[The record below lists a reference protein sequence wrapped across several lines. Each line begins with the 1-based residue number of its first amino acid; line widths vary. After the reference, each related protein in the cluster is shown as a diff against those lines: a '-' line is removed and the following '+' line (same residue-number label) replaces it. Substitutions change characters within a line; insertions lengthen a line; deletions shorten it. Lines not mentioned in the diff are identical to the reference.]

1 MGDLKP
7 LGSEKLNGD
16 EKLKRILELTYYKN
30 GSNNTQATKA
40 DYITESTTG
49 VYGIVKEKD
58 GYYVKKGLNEGSL
71 DYIGG
76 MFMKNKNKFS
86 SYAEA
91 LKRLQLLKGQ
101 EELLNEETKYV
112 LKVNKPSANNEAAV
126 PPPPPAPEMAAPPM
140 DAAPAPMD
148 AAPMDAA
155 PAPEMPVDA
164 AAEMP
169 AELPPA
175 DDMGMDAGMDSE
187 MGAAPESEEDKMKV
201 VQKLTGRLGQ
211 KLRDIQDE
219 MESDDIK
226 YIINS
231 VLSAVNLDKLESEDK
246 EEILGK
252 FEDEEDFG
260 GEDGMDDEMDT
271 EEMPPAEE
279 PKPEADLGEV
289 DGIDALEGLVNMS
302 FEEDDDIDYTMGK
315 DDENMLP
322 NPEKEI
328 NIDVPPMEPEK
339 ERTRKSKF
347 HVEPDSEED
356 LFYRQASLDSDFG
369 DDEDDDDL
377 FGDGGFGDTFH
388 FDLKEV
394 DDEGALSDL
403 YGDEIEK
410 IKNDSKIQDPEFYMD
425 DEESEGDDTM
435 PSDEPKSKEIDI
447 SELSEIIN
455 QSVRETL
462 RKHFE

>member
-16 EKLKRILELTYYKN
+16 DKLRRILELTYYKN

-40 DYITESTTG
+40 DYITESSTG

-58 GYYVKKGLNEGSL
+58 GYYVKKGLSESSL

-101 EELLNEETKYV
+101 EELLNEEKKYV
-112 LKVNKPSANNEAAV
+112 LKVGKPAANNEAA
-126 PPPPPAPEMAAPPM
+126 PPPPPM

-148 AAPMDAA
+148 AAPAPMDAA
-155 PAPEMPVDA
+155 PAPMDA
-164 AAEMP
+164 APAPMDAAPEMP
-169 AELPPA
+169 ADAGAEMSPV
-175 DDMGMDAGMDSE
+175 DDMAMDSE

-252 FEDEEDFG
+252 FEDEEEFA
-260 GEDGMDDEMDT
+260 GEDGLGDEMGG
-271 EEMPPAEE
+271 EEIPAEE

-289 DGIDALEGLVNMS
+289 DGINALEGLVNMS
-302 FEEDDDIDYTMGK
+302 FEEDDDIDYTMGR

-328 NIDVPPMEPEK
+328 NIDVPPMEREK
-339 ERTRKSKF
+339 EKTRKSKF

-356 LFYRQASLDSDFG
+356 LYYRQASLDNDFG
-369 DDEDDDDL
+369 DEDDDEDL

-410 IKNDSKIQDPEFYMD
+410 IKNDSEIQDPEFYMD
-425 DEESEGDDTM
+425 DEESSDETTT
-435 PSDEPKSKEIDI
+435 PDEPKSKEIDI
-447 SELSEIIN
+447 NELSEIIN

>member
-30 GSNNTQATKA
+30 GSNNTQTTKA

-49 VYGIVKEKD
+49 IYGIVKEKD
-58 GYYVKKGLNEGSL
+58 GYYVKKGLNESSL

-76 MFMKNKNKFS
+76 MFMKNKNRFS

-91 LKRLQLLKGQ
+91 LKRLSLLKGQ
-101 EELLNEETKYV
+101 EEILNEETKYV
-112 LKVNKPSANNEAAV
+112 LKVNKPSASNEAAV
-126 PPPPPAPEMAAPPM
+126 PPPAPEMAPAPE
-140 DAAPAPMD
+140 AAPAPMD
-148 AAPMDAA
+148 AMPPMDTAA
-155 PAPEMPVDA
+155 PETPADA

-169 AELPPA
+169 LALPPS
-175 DDMGMDAGMDSE
+175 DDAE
-187 MGAAPESEEDKMKV
+187 MGDETGATPESGDDKLKS
-201 VQKLTGRLGQ
+201 VQKLTGKLGQ

-231 VLSAVNLDKLESEDK
+231 VLSAVNLDKLDLEDK

-252 FEDEEDFG
+252 FEDEEDFT
-260 GEDGMDDEMDT
+260 GEDEMGDEMGT
-271 EEMPPAEE
+271 EEVPAEE
-279 PKPEADLGEV
+279 PQPDTELGEI

-302 FEEDDDIDYTMGK
+302 FEEDDDIDYTMGR

-328 NIDVPPMEPEK
+328 NIDVPPMELEK
-339 ERTRKSKF
+339 EKTRKNKF

-356 LFYRQASLDSDFG
+356 LYYRQASFDSDFG
-369 DDEDDDDL
+369 DDDDEDL
-377 FGDGGFGDTFH
+377 FGDGGYGDTFH
-388 FDLKEV
+388 FDLKE
-394 DDEGALSDL
+394 DGDLEDL
-403 YGDEIEK
+403 YSDEIDD
-410 IKNDSKIQDPEFYMD
+410 IDSKIKDPEFYMD
-425 DEESEGDDTM
+425 DEESKDGEQS
-435 PSDEPKSKEIDI
+435 SDMKSKEIDI
-447 SELSEIIN
+447 NELSEIIN
-455 QSVRETL
+455 NSVKETL